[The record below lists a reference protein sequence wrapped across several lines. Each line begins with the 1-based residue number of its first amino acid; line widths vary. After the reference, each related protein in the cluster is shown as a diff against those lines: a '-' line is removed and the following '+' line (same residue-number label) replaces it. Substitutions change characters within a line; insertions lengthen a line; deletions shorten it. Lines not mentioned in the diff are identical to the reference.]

1 MCMITNSGNHMVNFK
16 MFNYLK
22 SIMETNLS
30 NSDKGSIIFIIILA
44 ILLAYVAYYR
54 IYDQLGLNSTITM
67 FAVIVAMGTGLI
79 SQLHNR
85 DSLKTAK
92 ESLETSKE
100 LNRKTLEQTE
110 KNLRLQLIY
119 NDRKKALLTLFYI
132 LRSKKNPIKEIKEY
146 LNSSESFFLPKEIR
160 AITTEFINNIDKME
174 NEAPWMPSPDILE
187 EIREQEEAEQRAIF
201 ESFSVNEE
209 FEYIMD
215 QEILNFKSTVSDHIR
230 DSLEKNELQ
239 N

>member
-1 MCMITNSGNHMVNFK
+1 MVNFK

-22 SIMETNLS
+22 SIMGTNLS

-44 ILLAYVAYYR
+44 ILLVYVAYYR

-132 LRSKKNPIKEIKEY
+132 LRSKKNPVKEIKEY

-215 QEILNFKSTVSDHIR
+215 QKILNFKSTVSDHIR
-230 DSLEKNELQ
+230 DSLEKNESQ